1 MLVNDISNRLQG
13 VTKNSRTA
21 TPMVAEAHH
30 RSPNKH
36 FSSTHAI
43 KAIKEK
49 SSMIKKGKK
58 QDHVKGKKERNE
70 RSDRKDKRKENGE
83 RQVRQGSLIK
93 SQRLMGRTPK

>member
-1 MLVNDISNRLQG
+1 MWPAQPQAASISGFGFAFLIWAALPWEWIGKHYAFWHPYRDNRLQG

-43 KAIKEK
+43 
-49 SSMIKKGKK
+49 
-58 QDHVKGKKERNE
+58 Q
-70 RSDRKDKRKENGE
+70 
-83 RQVRQGSLIK
+83 
-93 SQRLMGRTPK
+93 